1 MVKKSIFSVA
11 VLTATVLLFSSEVS
25 VFDAGNL
32 DKSNPYGLTQN
43 EKVLLNNKNKVER
56 LNQNF
61 GNTEAKLNQAI
72 ERIEGI
78 QSIVEGNNAQIARI
92 EQRLSMLES
101 GADENSKTN
110 LDNSDLR
117 KYVEKSRAI
126 QEKNNNEI
134 KKVLAEL
141 SALIDSINKNYVSKS
156 DLASMNLNTNK
167 DISAKKTQQETKSNS
182 TKQSDFSKKSPSDI
196 LKEASDMYKKKDYLG
211 AKERYEYLFSIN
223 HRPAEATFMLGEIEY
238 FTKNYANAIKF
249 YQKSIAIYDKA
260 KYTPKLLY
268 HTAISFDKVGD
279 KSSAD
284 KFYKFLKK
292 TYPNSEEA
300 KVSPNR

>member
-1 MVKKSIFSVA
+1 MAKKGVFSVA
-11 VLTATVLLFSSEVS
+11 VLTATTLLFSSEIS

-43 EKVLLNNKNKVER
+43 EQVLLNNKNKVER
-56 LNQNF
+56 LDQNF

-72 ERIEGI
+72 ERIEGL

-92 EQRLSMLES
+92 GQRLNMLES
-101 GADENSKTN
+101 GADENSKSSQ
-110 LDNSDLR
+110 DNNDLR

-126 QEKNNNEI
+126 QEKNNKEI

-141 SALIDSINKNYVSKS
+141 SALIDSINANYVSKS
-156 DLASMNLNTNK
+156 DLADMNLKSSK
-167 DISAKKTQQETKSNS
+167 DIATKKTQQEIKSNN

-196 LKEASDMYKKKDYLG
+196 LKQASDMYKNKDYLG